1 MGMNGQIFALEYFI
15 INVKC
20 ILEVRPTESS
30 RIITKL
36 LSCCSCIDRKPELR
50 QVDEKR
56 EGCYFKNDCVKE
68 TINKTKRQLM
78 EWEVICTNDISVKG

>member
-1 MGMNGQIFALEYFI
+1 MSLLLALKSHQGALNMGMNGQIFALEYFH

-30 RIITKL
+30 RIIMKL

-56 EGCYFKNDCVKE
+56 EGCYFENV
-68 TINKTKRQLM
+68 
-78 EWEVICTNDISVKG
+78 